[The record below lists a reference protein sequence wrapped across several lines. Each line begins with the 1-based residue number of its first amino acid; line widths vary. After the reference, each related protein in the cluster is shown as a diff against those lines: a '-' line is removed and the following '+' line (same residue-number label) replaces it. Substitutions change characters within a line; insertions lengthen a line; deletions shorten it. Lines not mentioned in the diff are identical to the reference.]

1 MEITIHP
8 DQTAA
13 QIKANF
19 PQYHPRVGMIL
30 SSGLNDFID
39 HLEDRVTIPYQS
51 LPGFPMTSVHGHLG
65 NMILGRFSGQDIVC
79 LQGRAHNYENTD
91 TSHQAVKMYVRTLQR
106 LGCEYF
112 IATNVVGSLNPEV
125 KPGELMILEMDERY
139 TPTVKKIVNQV
150 KREKSTSDIIIQ
162 RAKRKGYGKEDTIP
176 NRDAAEIAL
185 KSCRNMLKE
194 IDETRKNIED
204 LE

>member
-125 KPGELMILEMDERY
+125 KPGELMILEDHINFQPSNPLVGPNDEEFGPRFL
-139 TPTVKKIVNQV
+139 PVDKAHDASLRQQFLDAAKITCNL
-150 KREKSTSDIIIQ
+150 
-162 RAKRKGYGKEDTIP
+162 KRKFAKYELRAFP
-176 NRDAAEIAL
+176 
-185 KSCRNMLKE
+185 KSF
-194 IDETRKNIED
+194 
-204 LE
+204 